1 MDARIPLVQVRV
13 GEPAR
18 RRVAEVLESGRL
30 AQGPVVAELEETF
43 AAASGVRHCVA
54 VSNGTVALQA
64 ALLAAGVGPGD
75 EVITTP
81 FSFVATVNAVLAVGA
96 QVRFADV
103 GPDLTLDP
111 AAVADALTGRT
122 RAVLPVHLFG
132 LPADLPALRR
142 VLAGRADV
150 AVIEDAAQAHGAAL
164 RDEDGSWRPVGG
176 WGTAGCFSL
185 YATKNLAAGEGGLVT
200 TDDDTVA
207 DRLRVLRNQ
216 GMRARYEYA
225 GWGSNMRMSDLHA
238 AVVVD
243 DAARLA
249 QINDRRWAN
258 ARRLLDGLAGVPG
271 LRLPATPDGRACVWH
286 QFTVRL
292 EEATLTRD
300 ELSARLAARGIG
312 SDVFYPRALCDVEH
326 IAADPRCHVVS
337 ADRAR
342 QAAGT
347 VLSLPVGHH
356 LTPGQMDLVAAA
368 VKEELDA

>member
-1 MDARIPLVQVRV
+1 MDTTIPLVQVQV

-18 RRVAEVLESGRL
+18 RRVAAVLESGRL
-30 AQGPVVAELEETF
+30 AQGPVVAELEQTF

-64 ALLAAGVGPGD
+64 ALLAAGIGPGD
-75 EVITTP
+75 EVVTTP

-111 AAVADALTGRT
+111 AAVADALTDRT
-122 RAVLPVHLFG
+122 RAVLPVHLLG
-132 LPADLPALRR
+132 LPADLPALSR
-142 VLAGRADV
+142 VLAGREDV
-150 AVIEDAAQAHGAAL
+150 VVIEDAAQAHGAAL
-164 RDEDGSWRPVGG
+164 QDTDGRWRPVGG
-176 WGTAGCFSL
+176 WGLAGCFSL
-185 YATKNLAAGEGGLVT
+185 YATKNLSAGEGGLVT
-200 TDDDTVA
+200 TDDDAVA

-238 AVVVD
+238 AIVVD
-243 DAARLA
+243 EAARLA
-249 QINDRRWAN
+249 QINEQRQAN
-258 ARRLLDGLAGVPG
+258 ARRLLDGLAGVDG
-271 LRLPATPDGRACVWH
+271 LLLPATPPDRACVWH
-286 QFTVRL
+286 QFTVRVQD
-292 EEATLTRD
+292 AALTRD
-300 ELSARLAARGIG
+300 ELAARLAARGIG
-312 SDVFYPRALCDVEH
+312 SDVFYPQALCDVDH
-326 IAADPRCHVVS
+326 LAADPRCRVVS

-342 QAAGT
+342 AAARS

-356 LTPGQMDLVAAA
+356 LTPDQADQVAAA